1 VIGVEMQGGLNY
13 WSELCVLHKT
23 AIKGGRMRILTVNPQ
38 PIVEI
43 PFLNAGRGPGGFY
56 EDRLPV
62 LDAVVDRLPDSVSAI
77 IATADLQGRERFQD
91 SRNGVPRLLGEALP
105 VRLAADILPGLG
117 SKPGNVG
124 VFLAGDLYTV
134 PALDRRGG
142 TGDVRA
148 VWEAFGD
155 EFAWVVGVAGNHDT
169 FGADPNAAPWFPR
182 HLHYLDN
189 DRANID
195 GCQIAGLGG
204 IIGNPRRPRRRSDDQ
219 YIQCLEA
226 LLLHRTDILI
236 THDGP
241 DDPVGGHRGSPVI
254 REAIE
259 RLRPS
264 LVIRGHAH
272 WRQPLAQLAGG
283 VQVLN
288 VDARVVVLHE

>member
-1 VIGVEMQGGLNY
+1 
-13 WSELCVLHKT
+13 
-23 AIKGGRMRILTVNPQ
+23 MRILTVNPL
-38 PIVEI
+38 PITEI

-62 LDAVVDRLPDSVSAI
+62 LDAVVDRLPVGVSAI

-91 SRNGVPRLLGEALP
+91 SPNSVPRLVGEALP

-117 SKPGNVG
+117 LKPGNVG

-142 TGDVRA
+142 SGDVRA

-155 EFAWVVGVAGNHDT
+155 EFSWVVGVAGNHDT
-169 FGADPNAAPWFPR
+169 FGAELNAPPRFPR

-189 DRANID
+189 ARVKID

-219 YIQCLEA
+219 YTQCLEA
-226 LLLHRTDILI
+226 LLRYRTDVLI

-241 DDPVGGHRGSPVI
+241 DDPVCGHRGSPVI
-254 REAIE
+254 REAVE

-264 LVIRGHAH
+264 LVVRGHAH
-272 WRQPLAQLAGG
+272 WKEPLAHLSGG
-283 VQVLN
+283 VQILN

>member
-1 VIGVEMQGGLNY
+1 
-13 WSELCVLHKT
+13 
-23 AIKGGRMRILTVNPQ
+23 MRILSINPE
-38 PIVEI
+38 PITEI

-56 EDRLPV
+56 EDRLPI
-62 LDAVVDRLPDSVSAI
+62 LDAVVDRLPDGVSAI

-91 SRNGVPRLLGEALP
+91 SPNGVPRLLGEALP
-105 VRLAADILPGLG
+105 NRLATEILPGLG
-117 SKPGNVG
+117 LDTGNIG

-142 TGDVRA
+142 SGDVRA

-155 EFAWVVGVAGNHDT
+155 EFSWVIGVAGNHDT
-169 FGADPNAAPWFPR
+169 FGVDPNAPPRFPR

-189 DRANID
+189 DRVNID
-195 GCQIAGLGG
+195 GLKIAGLGG
-204 IIGNPRRPRRRSDDQ
+204 IIGNPRRPRRRSDEQ
-219 YIQCLEA
+219 YTECLES
-226 LLLHRTDILI
+226 LLTHRTDILI

-241 DDPVGGHRGSPVI
+241 NDPVGGHRGSPLI
-254 REAIE
+254 REVVE

-264 LVIRGHAH
+264 LIVRGHAH
-272 WRQPLAQLAGG
+272 WKQPLVQLSGG

>member
-1 VIGVEMQGGLNY
+1 
-13 WSELCVLHKT
+13 
-23 AIKGGRMRILTVNPQ
+23 MRILTVNPQ

-62 LDAVVDRLPDSVSAI
+62 LDAVVDRLPDGVRVI

-91 SRNGVPRLLGEALP
+91 SPNGVPRLLGEALP
-105 VRLAADILPGLG
+105 GRLAVDILPRLGL
-117 SKPGNVG
+117 KQVDIG

-142 TGDVRA
+142 SGDVRA

-155 EFAWVVGVAGNHDT
+155 QFTWVVGVAGNHDT
-169 FGADPNAAPWFPR
+169 FGADPNAPPRFPR

-189 DRANID
+189 DRVNID

-204 IIGNPRRPRRRSDDQ
+204 IIGNPRRPHRRSDDQ

-226 LLLHRTDILI
+226 LLRHRTDILI

-254 REAIE
+254 REAVE

-264 LVIRGHAH
+264 LVVRGHAH
-272 WRQPLAQLAGG
+272 WREPLTQLSGG

>member
-1 VIGVEMQGGLNY
+1 
-13 WSELCVLHKT
+13 
-23 AIKGGRMRILTVNPQ
+23 MRILSINPE
-38 PIVEI
+38 PITEI

-62 LDAVVDRLPDSVSAI
+62 MNAVVDRLPDGVIAI

-91 SRNGVPRLLGEALP
+91 SPNGVPRLLGEVLP
-105 VRLAADILPGLG
+105 NQLASEIVPGLG
-117 SKPGNVG
+117 LNEGNTG

-134 PALDRRGG
+134 PSLDRRGG
-142 TGDVRA
+142 SGDVRA

-155 EFAWVVGVAGNHDT
+155 EFSWVIGVAGNHDT
-169 FGADPNAAPWFPR
+169 FGTDPIAPPRFSR

-189 DRANID
+189 DRVNVD
-195 GCQIAGLGG
+195 GLKIAGLGG
-204 IIGNPRRPRRRSDDQ
+204 IIGNPRRPRRLSDDQ
-219 YIQCLEA
+219 YAECLES
-226 LLLHRTDILI
+226 LLAHRTDILI

-241 DDPVGGHRGSPVI
+241 DDPVGGHRGSPII
-254 REAIE
+254 REVVE

-264 LVIRGHAH
+264 LVVRGHAH
-272 WRQPLAQLAGG
+272 WRDPLVQLSNG

>member
-1 VIGVEMQGGLNY
+1 
-13 WSELCVLHKT
+13 
-23 AIKGGRMRILTVNPQ
+23 MRILSINPE
-38 PIVEI
+38 PIIEI

-62 LDAVVDRLPDSVSAI
+62 LDAVVDRLPDGVRAI

-91 SRNGVPRLLGEALP
+91 SPNGAPRLLGEALP
-105 VRLAADILPGLG
+105 ARLAAEIVPGLG
-117 SKPGNVG
+117 LDEGTIG

-142 TGDVRA
+142 SGDVRA

-155 EFAWVVGVAGNHDT
+155 EFSWVIGVAGNHDT
-169 FGADPNAAPWFPR
+169 FGANPNAPPRFPR

-189 DRANID
+189 DRVNVD
-195 GCQIAGLGG
+195 GLKIAGLGG
-204 IIGNPRRPRRRSDDQ
+204 IIGNPRRPRRRSNDQ
-219 YIQCLEA
+219 YTECLES
-226 LLLHRTDILI
+226 LLQHRTDILI

-241 DDPVGGHRGSPVI
+241 NDPVGGHRGSPII
-254 REAIE
+254 REIVE

-264 LVIRGHAH
+264 LVVRGHAH
-272 WRQPLAQLAGG
+272 WKQPLVRLCGG

-288 VDARVVVLHE
+288 VDARVVVLRE